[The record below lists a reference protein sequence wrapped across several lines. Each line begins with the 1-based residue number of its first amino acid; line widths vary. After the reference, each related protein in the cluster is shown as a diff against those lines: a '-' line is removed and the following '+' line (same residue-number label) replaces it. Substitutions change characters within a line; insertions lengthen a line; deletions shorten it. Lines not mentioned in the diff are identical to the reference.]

1 MERITDIFL
10 YQMERKYKDKVKW
23 KIVHKILN
31 KMIWFS
37 RHWWKFSVSADW
49 KNGKGVL

>member
-1 MERITDIFL
+1 MKNEKEKKNYKGNILPSDFMERITDIFL

-31 KMIWFS
+31 KMI
-37 RHWWKFSVSADW
+37 
-49 KNGKGVL
+49 